1 MGIDRHSPSNL
12 RAVSANSSEGRPISY
27 VDLLNVPYPQQAP
40 TAVNFNNSHLRGA
53 VGSNASLLSSK
64 QTLEMYRINAKKTN
78 DPAIQYEFAIF
89 MITAAQ
95 EAAAAAAANGA
106 LLPQGDRDLD
116 SPHVNNG
123 PSVASI
129 TELLKEGKIILQKLS
144 DRGYPFAQY
153 YLADGYA
160 SGLFNK
166 GKEDWDRAFP
176 LFVSAAKH
184 GHAES
189 CYRAALCYEY
199 GWGCRKDLAK
209 AESFYRQAAARSHPG
224 AMTRLGKACLL
235 GDLGLFNRQREGLK
249 WLRRASEAADVQYN
263 NAPYELGLLHEAGYL
278 DYVFIDEAY
287 AAQLFTQAADLG
299 NVEAAYRLGD
309 SYEHGKLSL
318 PQDGGLSIHFY
329 NAAAEKGHAHSMLAL
344 CAWYLVG
351 AEPVIQKDENEAY
364 EWAKAA
370 AEQGIS

>member
-1 MGIDRHSPSNL
+1 M
-12 RAVSANSSEGRPISY
+12 SY
-27 VDLLNVPYPQQAP
+27 VNLLNVPYPQQAP
-40 TAVNFNNSHLRGA
+40 TAVNFNNAHLRGA
-53 VGSNASLLSSK
+53 VGSNASLLSNK

-78 DPAIQYEFAIF
+78 DPAVQYEFAIF

-95 EAAAAAAANGA
+95 EAAAAVANGVSPA
-106 LLPQGDRDLD
+106 APGDRDLD

-123 PSVASI
+123 PTAASVA
-129 TELLKEGKIILQKLS
+129 ELLKEGKSILQKLS

-153 YLADGYA
+153 YLGDGYA
-160 SGLFNK
+160 SGLFSK
-166 GKEDWDRAFP
+166 GKEDWDRAFS
-176 LFVSAAKH
+176 LFVAAGKH

-189 CYRAALCYEY
+189 CYRTALCYEY
-199 GWGCRKDLAK
+199 GWGCRKDPAK
-209 AESFYRQAAARSHPG
+209 AEQFYRQAAARGHPG

-235 GDLGLFNRQREGLK
+235 GDMGLFNRQREGLK
-249 WLRRASEAADVQYN
+249 WLRRAAEAADGQYN
-263 NAPYELGLLHEAGYL
+263 NAPYELAILHESGYL
-278 DYVFIDEAY
+278 DYVFADEAY

-299 NVEAAYRLGD
+299 HVEAAYRLGD
-309 SYEHGKLSL
+309 AYEHGKISL

-329 NAAAEKGHAHSMLAL
+329 NSAAEKGHAHSMLAL

-370 AEQGIS
+370 AEQGV